1 LIEDT
6 QRVSGLHWR
15 MAYNKGD
22 IILFYV
28 HLEDVKILWKV
39 IKSYGGSLS
48 ELEIYPIRDTCHR
61 ILFINPEDT
70 WTKHLEYISRTL

>member
-1 LIEDT
+1 MIEDT

-48 ELEIYPIRDTCHR
+48 ELEIYPICDTRHGIR
-61 ILFINPEDT
+61 FTNPEDT
-70 WTKHLEYISRTL
+70 WAKHFEHLSRTL